1 MENHRLDLSSKD
13 SEDLENLKYSLTESL
28 EQDSGNVLSLVIF
41 FNNRSSV
48 SAPNTPVDYKSF
60 N

>member
-28 EQDSGNVLSLVIF
+28 EQDSGNVLSLVNF
-41 FNNRSSV
+41 FLIIAQV
-48 SAPNTPVDYKSF
+48 
-60 N
+60 